1 MMTTIFK
8 RTPEQLSERRIDP
21 WHYQP
26 QFETQI
32 NKIKDNLG
40 ALPLEV
46 VIDSKRGV
54 ASGATPLGANYL
66 EKGRVKFYRTSEVEE
81 MFLQAEEAVFIND
94 EDDEKLKR
102 SRLVDGDVL
111 LTITGAKFGKSAV
124 VSAKH
129 LPANI
134 SQHSVRF
141 KPDPKKVDA
150 HFLVAYLN
158 SKTGQIAIW
167 KEAYGATRPAI
178 DFPSVRSLAVPKVLP
193 LAQKYIGDKVRQAEQ
208 LRAWAKRL
216 YRIPAFI
223 DAFIQG
229 ALPLSLT
236 DSLCSLIKNS
246 NNDAIKELTK
256 FLALNIEDTQIKQNF
271 QDFIEKNKMG
281 SVDVE
286 REFSHINTVSTLAIE
301 DFLSAQTYRPAITDA
316 FDKITSKKFSIL
328 QSISLEPIRQGAT
341 PKFSTIGNKCIKSK
355 QTRDLFLDET
365 GYEIVAP
372 NDEQNKRIVRL
383 KRNDILITRQGAG
396 TVGRASIFLDDEETY
411 ITDSL
416 FLVRI
421 DPAKANPAFVAGFLR
436 SYTGQRLIEKGVYG
450 STGQLNLSSTALRN
464 IPILDV
470 PLEFQNFLGETLC
483 IADTLFKLSTRLTQS
498 AKTLV
503 EALIEG
509 QLTEQQ
515 LIQAQQALEDGDNS
529 LDQAIISK
537 LSAEGYAIE
546 GATPLFS
553 DADELY
559 RLLEDAAQAEAE
571 E

>member
-1 MMTTIFK
+1 MPDGVCS
-8 RTPEQLSERRIDP
+8 R
-21 WHYQP
+21 
-26 QFETQI
+26 
-32 NKIKDNLG
+32 
-40 ALPLEV
+40 ALMIARPLTDK
-46 VIDSKRGV
+46 IDSSFLIAYLATKYAQKSLLRGV
-54 ASGATPLGANYL
+54 SGSAQPVLNTPLIANL
-66 EKGRVKFYRTSEVEE
+66 PVIS
-81 MFLQAEEAVFIND
+81 AE
-94 EDDEKLKR
+94 
-102 SRLVDGDVL
+102 S
-111 LTITGAKFGKSAV
+111 
-124 VSAKH
+124 VS
-129 LPANI
+129 
-134 SQHSVRF
+134 
-141 KPDPKKVDA
+141 
-150 HFLVAYLN
+150 
-158 SKTGQIAIW
+158 
-167 KEAYGATRPAI
+167 
-178 DFPSVRSLAVPKVLP
+178 
-193 LAQKYIGDKVRQAEQ
+193 QKYIGDKVRQAEQ
-208 LRAWAKRL
+208 LRVWAKRL

-236 DSLCSLIKNS
+236 DLLFSLIKKS

-256 FLALNIEDTQIKQNF
+256 FLALNIEDAQMKQNF
-271 QDFIEKNKMG
+271 QGFIEKNKMG
-281 SVDVE
+281 SVDIE
-286 REFSHINTVSTLAIE
+286 REFFHINTVSTSAIE

-316 FDKITSKKFSIL
+316 FDKITSKKFSTL

-341 PKFSTIGNKCIKSK
+341 PKFSAIGKKCIKSK

-365 GYEIVAP
+365 GYEIVDP

-383 KRNDILITRQGAG
+383 KRNDILVTRQGAG

-483 IADTLFKLSTRLTQS
+483 TADTLFKLSTRLTQS

-515 LIQAQQALEDGDNS
+515 LIQAQQSLEDGDNS
-529 LDQAIISK
+529 LDQAILSK

-553 DADELY
+553 DVDELY
-559 RLLEDAAQAEAE
+559 SLLEEAAQAEAE

>member
-1 MMTTIFK
+1 MMATIFK
-8 RTPEQLSERRIDP
+8 RTLEQLSERRIDP

-26 QFETQI
+26 RFERQI

-40 ALPLEV
+40 ALPLEA

-150 HFLVAYLN
+150 YFLVAYLN
-158 SKTGQIAIW
+158 SKTGQVAIW

-178 DFPSVRSLAVPKVLP
+178 DFPSVRSLAIPKVLP
-193 LAQKYIGDKVRQAEQ
+193 IAQKYIGDKVRQSEQ
-208 LRAWAKRL
+208 LRAWAKRSEKRAQEL
-216 YRIPAFI
+216 FNKQVDWSFEVLKVGKINKVLVSELNGRLDLKYNSPARL
-223 DAFIQG
+223 
-229 ALPLSLT
+229 ALLRH
-236 DSLCSLIKNS
+236 IKNKQ
-246 NNDAIKELTK
+246 ITTTELARLVDISAMIGWKGLTTDYYTN
-256 FLALNIEDTQIKQNF
+256 FGPWLLRGVEFRDGVIEF
-271 QDFIEKNKMG
+271 EKLV
-281 SVDVE
+281 SVDRDKYLE
-286 REFSHINTVSTLAIE
+286 QPQIHLKEGDIAFSKDGTIGKAIVIPELAN
-301 DFLSAQTYRPAITDA
+301 DMAA
-316 FDKITSKKFSIL
+316 
-328 QSISLEPIRQGAT
+328 G
-341 PKFSTIGNKCIKSK
+341 STIA
-355 QTRDLFLDET
+355 RL
-365 GYEIVAP
+365 
-372 NDEQNKRIVRL
+372 RL
-383 KRNDILITRQGAG
+383 KKVNEINPYYLELVLNHDFVQVQVESFATGIAQPHITQEWIAQLIIPRVKYEQVIGEYLSIHHLANNNSKILIQA
-396 TVGRASIFLDDEETY
+396 
-411 ITDSL
+411 
-416 FLVRI
+416 
-421 DPAKANPAFVAGFLR
+421 
-436 SYTGQRLIEKGVYG
+436 
-450 STGQLNLSSTALRN
+450 
-464 IPILDV
+464 
-470 PLEFQNFLGETLC
+470 
-483 IADTLFKLSTRLTQS
+483 

-503 EALIEG
+503 ESLIEG
-509 QLTEQQ
+509 QLTERQ
-515 LIQAQQALEDGDNS
+515 LIEAQQALEDGDNS
-529 LDQAIISK
+529 LDQTILSK

-553 DADELY
+553 DVDELY
-559 RLLEDAAQAEAE
+559 SLLEDAAQDEAE

>member
-1 MMTTIFK
+1 
-8 RTPEQLSERRIDP
+8 

-26 QFETQI
+26 RFEIQI

-40 ALPLEV
+40 ALPLEA

-158 SKTGQIAIW
+158 SKTGQVAIW

-236 DSLCSLIKNS
+236 DSLFSLMKNS

-256 FLALNIEDTQIKQNF
+256 FLALNIEDAQMKQNF

-281 SVDVE
+281 SVDIE

-316 FDKITSKKFSIL
+316 FDKITSKKFSTL

-341 PKFSTIGNKCIKSK
+341 PKFSTIGKKCIKSK

-365 GYEIVAP
+365 GYEVVDP

-383 KRNDILITRQGAG
+383 KRNDILVTRQGAG

-483 IADTLFKLSTRLTQS
+483 TADTLFKLSTRLTQS

-509 QLTEQQ
+509 QLTEKQ
-515 LIQAQQALEDGDNS
+515 LIQAQQALEDGNNS
-529 LDQAIISK
+529 LDQTIISK

-553 DADELY
+553 DVDELY
-559 RLLEDAAQAEAE
+559 SLLENAAQAEAE